1 MIAHLRGSVLE
12 KHPNQVIVEAGGV
25 GYEVHIPVSTFT
37 RLPDVGAE
45 AKLRIHMHVREDAM
59 VLYGFHSPEE
69 KLLFEKLI
77 TVSGIGPKVAL
88 TALSGI
94 ALVELVQA
102 IRTGDVVQLTRIPG
116 VGKKTAERM
125 VVELRDKVD
134 IAVAGVSV
142 AVVSQE
148 KGGLL
153 TELDLDLISAL
164 TNLGSQRPAAEA
176 AVRKARAT
184 LPEGDF
190 EALFRKAMEL
200 VR

>member
-1 MIAHLRGSVLE
+1 MIAHLRGAVLE
-12 KHPNQVIVEAGGV
+12 KHPNLVIVEASGV

-59 VLYGFHSPEE
+59 LLYGFHTPEE

-94 ALVELVQA
+94 APADLVQA
-102 IRTGDVVQLTRIPG
+102 IRSGDLVQLTRIPG

-125 VVELRDKVD
+125 VVELRDKLD
-134 IAVAGVSV
+134 IAIAGSSTPVSFNT
-142 AVVSQE
+142 AGILSD
-148 KGGLL
+148 
-153 TELDLDLISAL
+153 LDLDLISAL
-164 TNLGSQRPAAEA
+164 VNLGSQRPAAEA
-176 AVRKARAT
+176 AVRKAHAA
-184 LPEGDF
+184 LPDGDF
-190 EALFRKAMEL
+190 EKLFRKSMEL

>member
-1 MIAHLRGSVLE
+1 MIAHLRGTVLE
-12 KHPNQVIVEAGGV
+12 KHPNLVVVEASGV

-37 RLPDVGAE
+37 RLPDTGAE

-59 VLYGFHSPEE
+59 LLYGFFTSEE

-94 ALVELVQA
+94 APADLVIA
-102 IRTGDVVQLTRIPG
+102 IRSGDIAQLTRIPG

-125 VVELRDKVD
+125 VVELRDKLD
-134 IAVAGVSV
+134 IAIAGAATPVSLD
-142 AVVSQE
+142 
-148 KGGLL
+148 KGPLL
-153 TELDLDLISAL
+153 SELELDLISAL
-164 TNLGSQRPAAEA
+164 VNLGSQRPAAEA
-176 AVRKARAT
+176 AVRKARGSV
-184 LPEGDF
+184 PGDDF
-190 EALFRKAMEL
+190 EKLFRKAMEL

>member
-12 KHPNQVIVEAGGV
+12 KHPNLTILEVGGV

-59 VLYGFHSPEE
+59 LLYGFHTPEE
-69 KLLFEKLI
+69 KLLFERLI

-94 ALVELVQA
+94 APAELVQA
-102 IRTGDVVQLTRIPG
+102 IRSGDIAQLTRIPG

-125 VVELRDKVD
+125 VVELRDKLDLV
-134 IAVAGVSV
+134 IAGASAPVTLDKSPLR
-142 AVVSQE
+142 S
-148 KGGLL
+148 
-153 TELDLDLISAL
+153 ELDLDLISAL
-164 TNLGSQRPAAEA
+164 VNLGSQRPAAEA
-176 AVRKARAT
+176 AVRKARAS
-184 LPEGDF
+184 LPDGDF
-190 EALFRKAMEL
+190 EKLFRKAMEL